1 MFRIL
6 TKRIL
11 TCLFLKKGLFSILV
25 QNSPKVTKK
34 VLVFR
39 KVARSCS
46 LTKKLL
52 KILKVPKK
60 LPSRIWKGLIPVIVA
75 VPVILLFSWQEFV
88 ESLASRDIEEKQLL
102 QMIAWV
108 NGDVVYESTKSPNN
122 FFGPKTH
129 VEKVMDCFSSSTITD
144 NFSHLNVAK
153 CHWNIFKISTQSVT
167 LTVRANANVNCY
179 CIICIVQE
187 FLARIKCWVEI
198 VIL

>member
-1 MFRIL
+1 M
-6 TKRIL
+6 
-11 TCLFLKKGLFSILV
+11 
-25 QNSPKVTKK
+25 
-34 VLVFR
+34 
-39 KVARSCS
+39 
-46 LTKKLL
+46 
-52 KILKVPKK
+52 
-60 LPSRIWKGLIPVIVA
+60 PSRIWKGLIPVILA
-75 VPVILLFSWQEFV
+75 VTVILLFSWQEFV
-88 ESLASRDIEEKQLL
+88 ESWASRDFEEKQRL

-122 FFGPKTH
+122 FFGPKMH

-153 CHWNIFKISTQSVT
+153 CHSNIFKISTQSVT